1 MADSP
6 AMSQPGGRTGPPQT
20 ADAVAALARQ
30 IDRLEARLD
39 GYNLDGLRGD
49 VHGLATMVAGLANE
63 LAEAATRSDEPAP
76 SWLWPLEAPDAVEAE
91 SVLAQLIRWISRVH
105 LRYADAALPE
115 CWLWHPDVIEELVW
129 LRGAWQA
136 AYHGPMAS
144 AQRAGDWHDRLR
156 PGVVR
161 RVRAC
166 AGSCSLREHLDPPTD
181 PAVPAADAAPAVA
194 AWWVD
199 PGGPAPVPTG
209 DQMLAADAALRTP
222 TRRRWDGDR

>member
-6 AMSQPGGRTGPPQT
+6 ALSQPGGRTPAPQT

-49 VHGLATMVAGLANE
+49 VRGLATTVAGLADG
-63 LAEAATRSDEPAP
+63 LAEAAVESDEPAP

-91 SVLAQLIRWISRVH
+91 SVLAQLVRWIRRVY
-105 LRYADAALPE
+105 LRYSDAALPE

-161 RVRAC
+161 RVRAG

-181 PAVPAADAAPAVA
+181 PAVPAADAAPAIA

-209 DQMLAADAALRTP
+209 DQMLDADAALPTP
-222 TRRRWDGDR
+222 ARRRWDGDR

>member
-1 MADSP
+1 MTDTIMP
-6 AMSQPGGRTGPPQT
+6 SQPGGRTPPPQP

-30 IDRLEARLD
+30 VGRLEARLD
-39 GYNLDGLRGD
+39 GYDFDGLRGD
-49 VHGLATMVAGLANE
+49 VRGLATTVAGLADE
-63 LAEAATRSDEPAP
+63 LAEAAAGSDEPAP
-76 SWLWPLEAPDAVEAE
+76 SWLWPLESPDAVEAE
-91 SVLAQLIRWISRVH
+91 SVLAQLIRWIRRVH

-166 AGSCSLREHLDPPTD
+166 AGSCSLREHLDPLAD
-181 PAVPAADAAPAVA
+181 PAVPAADAAPAIA
-194 AWWVD
+194 AWWVN
-199 PGGPAPVPTG
+199 PGGPAPGPTG
-209 DQMLAADAALRTP
+209 DQLLAADAALRTP
-222 TRRRWDGDR
+222 TKRRWDGDR

>member
-1 MADSP
+1 MADP
-6 AMSQPGGRTGPPQT
+6 PVTSQPGGRTPSPHP
-20 ADAVAALARQ
+20 AEAVAALARQ
-30 IDRLEARLD
+30 VDRLEGRLD
-39 GYNLDGLRGD
+39 RYDLDGLRGD
-49 VHGLATMVAGLANE
+49 VRGLATTVAGLADG
-63 LAEAATRSDEPAP
+63 LAEAAAALDEPAP
-76 SWLWPLEAPDAVEAE
+76 SWLWPLEEPDAAEAE
-91 SVLAQLIRWISRVH
+91 SVLAQLIRWIRRVH
-105 LRYADAALPE
+105 LRYPDAALPE

-166 AGSCSLREHLDPPTD
+166 AGSCSLHEHLDPPVV

-199 PGGPAPVPTG
+199 PDGPAPVPTG

-222 TRRRWDGDR
+222 TKRRWDGDR

>member
-1 MADSP
+1 MAESP
-6 AMSQPGGRTGPPQT
+6 VPSQPGGRTPPPQP

-30 IDRLEARLD
+30 VDRLDARLD
-39 GYNLDGLRGD
+39 GYDVDGLRAD
-49 VHGLATMVAGLANE
+49 FRALAATVAR
-63 LAEAATRSDEPAP
+63 LAEGIADAEAGSDEPAP
-76 SWLWPLEAPDAVEAE
+76 SWLWPAEPPDAAEVE
-91 SVLAQLIRWISRVH
+91 STLAQLVRWLRRVH

-115 CWLWHPDVIEELVW
+115 CWLWHPDVVEELVW

-161 RVRAC
+161 RIKAC
-166 AGSCSLREHLDPPTD
+166 AGSCSLREHLDPPAL
-181 PAVPAADAAPAVA
+181 PVIPAADAVPALA

-199 PGGPAPVPTG
+199 PAGPAPVPTG
-209 DQMLAADAALRTP
+209 EQLLAADAALRTP